1 MPRGPAKKAKS
12 EDTNQSLE
20 SKLWATADKL
30 RGHLDAAD
38 YKQVV
43 LGLIFLKY
51 ISDRFAQRHAEI
63 VREEAGTYAAEDRDE
78 YTAEGVFWV
87 PLSGRWDRVQA
98 AAKQP
103 DIGKRIDDAM
113 TEIKAF
119 TESMLAI
126 VPDTADRKIF
136 LNEADKVYRLA
147 IQGFFDQ
154 IAKPFEI
161 NLKDLTRDKYVV
173 TTKRKKQIEEDH
185 SWSIKSK
192 NKILLFQVGF
202 LFGAIQGKC
211 VATPWLWRCGN
222 RIKLNR
228 EKLEKELKDE
238 FSTPHAGNWDPAAL
252 IAKSVEYRST
262 DNIE

>member
-1 MPRGPAKKAKS
+1 M
-12 EDTNQSLE
+12 
-20 SKLWATADKL
+20 
-30 RGHLDAAD
+30 
-38 YKQVV
+38 
-43 LGLIFLKY
+43 
-51 ISDRFAQRHAEI
+51 
-63 VREEAGTYAAEDRDE
+63 
-78 YTAEGVFWV
+78 

-262 DNIE
+262 DNIEQLNKNLMSPISFALKKIVRHLERQEKPHKLRNN